1 MDNIPPLLSLQQLRE
16 TGPLGQGLIVAARR
30 HVGAAGLEQ
39 AASLERLLR
48 VCREQ
53 ASVSTALRSLAWALG
68 QMQDGEEEE
77 ARLALLST
85 MHTQLALA
93 SEIEEVLAGAL
104 KDVTSTPV
112 VFVSAAKLQQIE
124 QDARG
129 QLNALRSLFNEAERY
144 GRTPEQQ
151 EFKRLS
157 LGMQEALD
165 RAEQDEAAGRA
176 ETLGVIIAEATA
188 RLVQLPEMPTPA
200 LIEALEQVV
209 GELRGRA
216 AQRVSRKEEE
226 SASSP

>member
-53 ASVSTALRSLAWALG
+53 ASVSTALRALAWALG
-68 QMQDGEEEE
+68 RMQDGEEEE

-85 MHTQLALA
+85 MNTQLALA
-93 SEIEEVLAGAL
+93 SEMEEVLAGAL
-104 KDVTSTPV
+104 MDITSTPV

-124 QDARG
+124 QDAKG
-129 QLNALRSLFNEAERY
+129 QLNTLKSLFNEAKRY

-151 EFKRLS
+151 QEFERLS

-188 RLVQLPEMPTPA
+188 RLTKLAELPSAA
-200 LIEALEQVV
+200 LVETLEQVV
-209 GELRGRA
+209 GELRAKA
-216 AQRVSRKEEE
+216 AEAAPSRT
-226 SASSP
+226 SQ